1 MWWGWTHSDPKGSW
15 IVSKAIGD
23 ETGSILRTTARLTI
37 SIEPNKNL
45 IN

>member
-23 ETGSILRTTARLTI
+23 ETGSILRTSARLTI
-37 SIEPNKNL
+37 SIDVGFNL
-45 IN
+45 TN